1 MESLLIEK
9 TLGRQ
14 ERYTFLGNRE
24 IKFCS
29 WQSVV
34 SFLIVGSSDA
44 QEAGPGDRS
53 ATVGLLGTLILE
65 L

>member
-1 MESLLIEK
+1 MESLLLQQI
-9 TLGRQ
+9 LGRQ

-24 IKFCS
+24 IKFYS

-34 SFLIVGSSDA
+34 SFLIVGSPDA
-44 QEAGPGDRS
+44 QEGGPGDRS
-53 ATVGLLGTLILE
+53 ATVGLLGTLIPE